1 MKYLKDTVIP
11 RMLTDSNFSLSPSQ
25 NIFLDAEQ
33 AVAVTQAVEERMD
46 LLEFDMEALHKKTIA
61 KVKKG
66 WDDIVKSLNET
77 IGMGMS
83 QEELEQALAS
93 TGFTRQKFIE
103 MIEAE
108 IKPIEDSVMDI
119 HKGIEETG
127 QQTREGIQKMVD
139 ADADLA
145 RTFDDYGGSFSQH
158 P

>member
-61 KVKKG
+61 KAKKG

-83 QEELEQALAS
+83 QEEL
-93 TGFTRQKFIE
+93 
-103 MIEAE
+103 
-108 IKPIEDSVMDI
+108 
-119 HKGIEETG
+119 
-127 QQTREGIQKMVD
+127 
-139 ADADLA
+139 
-145 RTFDDYGGSFSQH
+145 
-158 P
+158 